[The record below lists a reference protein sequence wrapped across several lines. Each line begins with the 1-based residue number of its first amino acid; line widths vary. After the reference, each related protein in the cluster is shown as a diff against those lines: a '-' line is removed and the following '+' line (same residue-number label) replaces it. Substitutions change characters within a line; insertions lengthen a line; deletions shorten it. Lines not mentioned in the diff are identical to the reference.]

1 MTILM
6 SLTTRTAIR
15 IRLSMTL
22 HTSTL
27 VLMKPPTL
35 LNLIAA
41 HPQILNH
48 VDDRVPLGEIPE
60 PPVLLL
66 DIPNAIE
73 RIPYHQNLIDAH
85 HPIELLDMPRHL
97 APAERH
103 LEVNTV
109 KIKASF
115 NGRVFNVPSL

>member
-35 LNLIAA
+35 LNIIAA
-41 HPQILNH
+41 HPRILNH

-60 PPVLLL
+60 PPVLL
-66 DIPNAIE
+66 DIPNVIE
-73 RIPYHQNLIDAH
+73 RIPYHQNLINAH
-85 HPIELLDMPRHL
+85 HLIELLDMPRRL